1 MYFLNFASRIF
12 FTASLKKKLAI
23 EYNASAPIEI
33 DKIETTVPIHL
44 PNKIP
49 EIIKIGAPKP
59 SKATQ
64 IMENIKKYFESL

>member
-49 EIIKIGAPKP
+49 EIISIGDPKP
-59 SKATQ
+59 RRV
-64 IMENIKKYFESL
+64 IHIIENIKK